1 MVTELLPTAPV
12 SLPDPPYVAV
22 IFVSYA
28 QEGRDEEL
36 YAASLASMVQLAR
49 STPGYLG
56 MDASVSNL
64 GSIAVAYF
72 RDLESLAAFRD
83 HPDHEP
89 IQKLGREQFFKNYA
103 FRVTEVRR
111 SNSRDKGV
119 QDAGVSTISNSG
131 PPSEATRVDQHSPG
145 EESRTTGS

>member
-1 MVTELLPTAPV
+1 MVMELLPTAPV
-12 SLPDPPYVAV
+12 SLPDPPYLAV

-28 QEGRDEEL
+28 QQGRDEEL

-72 RDLESLAAFRD
+72 RDEESLAAFRD
-83 HPDHEP
+83 HPDHAP
-89 IQKLGREQFFKNYA
+89 IQKLGREQFFANYA
-103 FRVTEVRR
+103 FRLAVVHR
-111 SNSRDKGV
+111 SNSREGGV
-119 QDAGVSTISNSG
+119 QSAIPAGGLFAGTTQQV
-131 PPSEATRVDQHSPG
+131 PESP
-145 EESRTTGS
+145 